1 MSTLGFCELDQAFNS
16 TIKRKKKSSKSRKLD
31 IEDELIQRDDIHV
44 RDVDRPNL
52 SNSLDRETVN
62 ALPYTYEQNEQF
74 AKLRQEQ
81 KLEQQHNRDEKPNQ
95 MQFDMNRKFDEMVR
109 SFESRI
115 VKLEEFYERK
125 IQEILE
131 NNRADHKEPRK
142 IEPFTV
148 NKPTF
153 NNDQFNELLLYIFTG
168 IFLLVLIDYI
178 YKLGKKS
185 F

>member
-16 TIKRKKKSSKSRKLD
+16 TIKRKKRSSKSRKLD
-31 IEDELIQRDDIHV
+31 IEDELIQSGDI
-44 RDVDRPNL
+44 DRPNL
-52 SNSLDRETVN
+52 SNSLDRETIS
-62 ALPYTYEQNEQF
+62 ALPFTYKQNEQY

-95 MQFDMNRKFDEMVR
+95 MQFDMNKKFDEMVR

-131 NNRADHKEPRK
+131 NNRVEKETRK

>member
-1 MSTLGFCELDQAFNS
+1 MSTICMENPNSFKYSKGNQVDECRIENSVSITQNMFNFN
-16 TIKRKKKSSKSRKLD
+16 
-31 IEDELIQRDDIHV
+31 
-44 RDVDRPNL
+44 NL
-52 SNSLDRETVN
+52 SNSLDSETIN
-62 ALPYTYEQNEQF
+62 ALPFSYEQNEQYM
-74 AKLRQEQ
+74 KLR
-81 KLEQQHNRDEKPNQ
+81 EQQQLKQQQSRDQKPNQ
-95 MQFDMNRKFDEMVR
+95 MQFDMNAKFDQMVR
-109 SFESRI
+109 DFQSRI

-125 IQEILE
+125 INEILK
-131 NNRADHKEPRK
+131 NNRADREEPRK

>member
-1 MSTLGFCELDQAFNS
+1 MSSLGFCELDQAFNS
-16 TIKRKKKSSKSRKLD
+16 ISKRKKRSSKSRKLD
-31 IEDELIQRDDIHV
+31 IEDELIQRGDIHV

-52 SNSLDRETVN
+52 SNSLDQKTVN
-62 ALPYTYEQNEQF
+62 ALPFTYEQNEQY
-74 AKLRQEQ
+74 AKLREQ
-81 KLEQQHNRDEKPNQ
+81 QQLEQQQSRDQKPNQ
-95 MQFDMNRKFDEMVR
+95 MQFDMNKKFDEMVR
-109 SFESRI
+109 DFQSRI

-125 IQEILE
+125 INEILE
-131 NNRADHKEPRK
+131 NNKAERKERK

>member
-1 MSTLGFCELDQAFNS
+1 MSSLGFCELDQAFSN
-16 TIKRKKKSSKSRKLD
+16 TVKRKKRPSKSRKLS
-31 IEDELIQRDDIHV
+31 IEDELIQRGDIYV

-52 SNSLDRETVN
+52 SNSLDKETVN
-62 ALPYTYEQNEQF
+62 ALPFTYEKNEQY

-81 KLEQQHNRDEKPNQ
+81 QLEQQHNRDEQPNEMQ
-95 MQFDMNRKFDEMVR
+95 MDMNRKFDKMVR
-109 SFESRI
+109 DFESRI

-125 IQEILE
+125 ISEILD
-131 NNRADHKEPRK
+131 NNNAEKQSRK

-148 NKPTF
+148 SKPTF

>member
-1 MSTLGFCELDQAFNS
+1 MPFS
-16 TIKRKKKSSKSRKLD
+16 
-31 IEDELIQRDDIHV
+31 
-44 RDVDRPNL
+44 
-52 SNSLDRETVN
+52 
-62 ALPYTYEQNEQF
+62 YEQNEQYM
-74 AKLRQEQ
+74 KLR
-81 KLEQQHNRDEKPNQ
+81 EQQQLKQQQSRDQKPNQ
-95 MQFDMNRKFDEMVR
+95 IQFDMNAKFDQMTR
-109 SFESRI
+109 DFQSRI

-125 IQEILE
+125 INEILK
-131 NNRADHKEPRK
+131 NNRADREEPRK
-142 IEPFTV
+142 IEPFTL

>member
-1 MSTLGFCELDQAFNS
+1 MTSLGFCELDQAFNS
-16 TIKRKKKSSKSRKLD
+16 TIKRKKKSNKSRKLN
-31 IEDELIQRDDIHV
+31 IEDELNQRGDI
-44 RDVDRPNL
+44 DRINL
-52 SNSLDRETVN
+52 SNSLDGETVN
-62 ALPYTYEQNEQF
+62 ALPFTYEQNEQYM
-74 AKLRQEQ
+74 KLR
-81 KLEQQHNRDEKPNQ
+81 EQQQLKQQQSRDQKPNEIQ
-95 MQFDMNRKFDEMVR
+95 VTMNQKFDEMVR

-125 IQEILE
+125 INEILE
-131 NNRADHKEPRK
+131 NNRSDRKERK

-148 NKPTF
+148 NKPTL

>member
-1 MSTLGFCELDQAFNS
+1 MSTLLGFCELDQAFNS
-16 TIKRKKKSSKSRKLD
+16 TIKRKKRSSKSRKID
-31 IEDELIQRDDIHV
+31 IEDELIQSGDIYV

-52 SNSLDRETVN
+52 SNSLDSKTVN
-62 ALPYTYEQNEQF
+62 ALPFTYEQNEQY

-95 MQFDMNRKFDEMVR
+95 MQFDMNKKFDQMVR
-109 SFESRI
+109 DFESRI

-125 IQEILE
+125 IEEILK
-131 NNRADHKEPRK
+131 NNREEPK
-142 IEPFTV
+142 IEPFTL

>member
-16 TIKRKKKSSKSRKLD
+16 TIKRKKRSSKSRKLN
-31 IEDELIQRDDIHV
+31 IEVELIQRGDIYV

-52 SNSLDRETVN
+52 SNSLDSETVN
-62 ALPYTYEQNEQF
+62 ALPFTYEKNEQY

-95 MQFDMNRKFDEMVR
+95 MQFDMNAKFDQMVR
-109 SFESRI
+109 DFESRI

-125 IQEILE
+125 IREILE
-131 NNRADHKEPRK
+131 NNRIEKESRK

>member
-1 MSTLGFCELDQAFNS
+1 MTLGFCELDQAFNS
-16 TIKRKKKSSKSRKLD
+16 TIKRKKKSNKSRKLN
-31 IEDELIQRDDIHV
+31 IEDELHQRGDI
-44 RDVDRPNL
+44 DRPNL
-52 SNSLDRETVN
+52 SNSLDSETIN
-62 ALPYTYEQNEQF
+62 ALPFSYEQNEQY

-81 KLEQQHNRDEKPNQ
+81 KLEQQHNLDEKPNQ
-95 MQFDMNRKFDEMVR
+95 MQFDMNKKFDEMVR

-125 IQEILE
+125 INEILK
-131 NNRADHKEPRK
+131 NNRADREEPRK
-142 IEPFTV
+142 IEPFTL

>member
-1 MSTLGFCELDQAFNS
+1 MTLGFCELDQAFNS
-16 TIKRKKKSSKSRKLD
+16 TMKRKKRSGKSRKID
-31 IEDELIQRDDIHV
+31 IEDELHQRSDI
-44 RDVDRPNL
+44 DRPNL
-52 SNSLDRETVN
+52 SNSLDSEVVN
-62 ALPYTYEQNEQF
+62 ALPFSYEQNDQYM
-74 AKLRQEQ
+74 KLR
-81 KLEQQHNRDEKPNQ
+81 EQQQLQQQQSRDQKPNQ
-95 MQFDMNRKFDEMVR
+95 TQIDMNKKFDEMVR
-109 SFESRI
+109 DFQSRI

-125 IQEILE
+125 IREILE
-131 NNRADHKEPRK
+131 NNRDEKQSRK
-142 IEPFTV
+142 IEPFTL

>member
-1 MSTLGFCELDQAFNS
+1 MLGYCELDQAFNS
-16 TIKRKKKSSKSRKLD
+16 TIRRKKKSSKSHKIN
-31 IEDELIQRDDIHV
+31 IEDELSQRGDISV
-44 RDVDRPNL
+44 PDVDRSNL
-52 SNSLDRETVN
+52 SNCLDSETVN
-62 ALPYTYEQNEQF
+62 ALPFTYAQNENY

-81 KLEQQHNRDEKPNQ
+81 QLQQQKSQDQKPNELQ
-95 MQFDMNRKFDEMVR
+95 IKMNEKFDKMVR
-109 SFESRI
+109 DFESRI

-125 IQEILE
+125 IQEILD
-131 NNRADHKEPRK
+131 NNRAEKQSRK
-142 IEPFTV
+142 IEPFTMS
-148 NKPTF
+148 KPTF

>member
-1 MSTLGFCELDQAFNS
+1 MTGLTFCELDQAFNS
-16 TIKRKKKSSKSRKLD
+16 TMKRKKKSNKSRKLN
-31 IEDELIQRDDIHV
+31 IEDELHQRGDI
-44 RDVDRPNL
+44 DRPNL
-52 SNSLDRETVN
+52 SNSLDSETIN
-62 ALPYTYEQNEQF
+62 ALPFSYEQNEQYM
-74 AKLRQEQ
+74 KLR
-81 KLEQQHNRDEKPNQ
+81 EQQQLKQQQSRDQKPNQ
-95 MQFDMNRKFDEMVR
+95 MQFDMNAKFDQMTR
-109 SFESRI
+109 DFQSRI

-125 IQEILE
+125 INEILK
-131 NNRADHKEPRK
+131 NNRADREEPRK
-142 IEPFTV
+142 IEPFTL

>member
-1 MSTLGFCELDQAFNS
+1 MTLGFCELDQAFNS
-16 TIKRKKKSSKSRKLD
+16 TIKRKKKSNKSRKLN
-31 IEDELIQRDDIHV
+31 IEDELHQRGDI
-44 RDVDRPNL
+44 DRPNL
-52 SNSLDRETVN
+52 SNSLDSETIN
-62 ALPYTYEQNEQF
+62 ALPFSYEQNEQY

-81 KLEQQHNRDEKPNQ
+81 KLEQQHNLDEKPNQ